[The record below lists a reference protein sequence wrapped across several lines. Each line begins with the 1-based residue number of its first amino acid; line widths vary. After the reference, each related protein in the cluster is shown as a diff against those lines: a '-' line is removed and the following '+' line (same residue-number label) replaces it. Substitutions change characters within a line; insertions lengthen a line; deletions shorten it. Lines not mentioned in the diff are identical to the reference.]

1 MTDLPQIPP
10 LPPPFGRPRP
20 LLTAQVVF
28 GVVVIIVGF
37 LFTLDNLE
45 VLHAE
50 DYLRFWPVALVAFGG
65 VKLWSA
71 VHDGQGWFGGL
82 FFLSIGTVLLAER
95 VADVNIGVRDLWPMF
110 LVLLG
115 GHLVWR
121 GFGVTRRTSTADSR
135 SDITGLAIMG
145 GVERRSTSPAFGGGE
160 LTAILGACEVD
171 LRKASITPG
180 TEAVIDV
187 FAFWGGIDLKVPD
200 DWTIINRVA
209 ALMGAVE
216 DKSESMDP
224 SGSKRLVLR
233 GVVLMGGVSLK
244 N

>member
-50 DYLRFWPVALVAFGG
+50 DYLRFWPVALVA
-65 VKLWSA
+65 
-71 VHDGQGWFGGL
+71 FGGL